1 MPGRRARVSVQ
12 ARSKNS
18 GCSIISSTE
27 VREREKEG
35 TGRGTRRKECYRSMV
50 IWCGTKLRPPRRGE
64 ARRRQRSTADPRDD
78 SPNRALAGQAR
89 QPKETFY
96 GAARQGGK
104 VPEA

>member
-18 GCSIISSTE
+18 GAAVTRIW
-27 VREREKEG
+27 ERDKEG
-35 TGRGTRRKECYRSMV
+35 TGRGTRRKECYRSRV

-64 ARRRQRSTADPRDD
+64 ARRRQRNTADPRND